1 MDNLSWVYYL
11 STVRG
16 DEMKRLLCFILFLG
30 SLSLDNLYAQIPGN
44 NNNSPDQQTEETKYE
59 RYYEI
64 VLENALSEYYENG
77 SFLVDVQA
85 SVERVLVASGY
96 EVVEELP
103 PLEIENLPGLPV
115 IPPGLKATSTGRDS
129 IKVTG
134 FNSSYRLNQLVI
146 RVLIDTAYTQEDS
159 EFINEM
165 AGMVANA
172 DRFRGDIV
180 TVERKIF
187 PKQQRGKSTE
197 NSLSKATRADT
208 VFIEQP
214 DNGPEIAE
222 NRFLGIDWNNP
233 KHLMYV
239 IFGLFVLVLA
249 LLIWALKRRNI
260 SAEQDYTSLNEELK
274 NIQINPGADEN
285 PKDELR
291 EFKNDKQAK
300 FEEEKMFIINRT
312 VSQPETVAMLIE
324 KLVNEN
330 EDEGLVK
337 AVRAIF
343 STDPKIIDVLQP
355 YLDDKVHDSI
365 LFGLTNIETI
375 PVREKAEE
383 VTDFKKK
390 LLAQK
395 ISKNQGADDNHLFEF
410 LNQLT
415 NQQLLHLIRGES
427 DEMIAILLAQLP
439 GERSSFVLQKLD
451 ENKRI
456 PIVLKMGKIANIPI
470 SIYKKVA
477 AHFSHKA
484 LTVSDMKYVAADGV
498 ESILNTIDNL
508 PIKEQQSFVNS
519 IAEKDLN
526 LAKKIRKY
534 FVAFSDI
541 PNVDDEVLQVALEE
555 STTDEIIKALYRAN
569 ESVKDKILSVRP
581 DRESELILSELSND
595 QEFTSMEIEGAR
607 KNILL
612 LIRKVIK
619 SRG

>member
-1 MDNLSWVYYL
+1 
-11 STVRG
+11 
-16 DEMKRLLCFILFLG
+16 MKRLLCFILFLG
-30 SLSLDNLYAQIPGN
+30 SLSLDNSYAQIPGN

-134 FNSSYRLNQLVI
+134 FNSSFRLNQLVI
-146 RVLIDTAYTQEDS
+146 RVLIDTAYTKEDS

-187 PKQQRGKSTE
+187 PKQQRGKSAE

-214 DNGPEIAE
+214 DTSSEIAE

-249 LLIWALKRRNI
+249 LLIWSLKRRDTPVD
-260 SAEQDYTSLNEELK
+260 QDYTSLNEELK
-274 NIQINPGADEN
+274 NIQTSVSADEN

-581 DRESELILSELSND
+581 DRESELIISELSND

>member
-1 MDNLSWVYYL
+1 
-11 STVRG
+11 
-16 DEMKRLLCFILFLG
+16 MKRLLCFILFLG

>member
-1 MDNLSWVYYL
+1 MLKYYL
-11 STVRG
+11 QIG
-16 DEMKRLLCFILFLG
+16 GEMKRILSFILLIGFFTLEF
-30 SLSLDNLYAQIPGN
+30 SIAQIPGN
-44 NNNSPDQQTEETKYE
+44 SSNAPDQQSEETKYE

-64 VLENALSEYYENG
+64 VLENALSEYYQNG

-85 SVERVLVASGY
+85 TVERVLVASEY
-96 EVVEELP
+96 EVIEELP

-115 IPPGLKATSTGRDS
+115 IPPGLKATRTGRDS
-129 IKVTG
+129 IRVTG
-134 FNSSYRLNQLVI
+134 FNSSFRLNQLAI
-146 RVLIDTAYTQEDS
+146 RVLIDTSYTQEDS

-180 TVERKIF
+180 IVERKVF
-187 PKQQRGKSTE
+187 PNQQR
-197 NSLSKATRADT
+197 NSSSLNKGNRADT

-214 DNGPEIAE
+214 NTGTELAE

-233 KHLMYV
+233 KHLIYV
-239 IFGLFVLVLA
+239 ILGLFILMGT
-249 LLIWALKRRNI
+249 LLIWAMMKRSKSEN
-260 SAEQDYTSLNEELK
+260 QDYHSISDELK
-274 NIQINPGADEN
+274 NLQASIDSTDK

-312 VSQPETVAMLIE
+312 VSEPETVAT
-324 KLVNEN
+324 LVEGMIRDN

-355 YLDDKVHDSI
+355 YLDDNVHDSI

-375 PVREKAEE
+375 PVQEKADE
-383 VTDFKKK
+383 VSEFKKK
-390 LLAQK
+390 ILAQK
-395 ISKNQGADDNHLFEF
+395 ASKNKSEDNHLFEF

-415 NQQLLHLIRGES
+415 DQQLLHLIRSES
-427 DEMIAILLAQLP
+427 DDMIAILLAQLP
-439 GERSSFVLQKLD
+439 GNRSSYVLQKLD

-477 AHFSHKA
+477 AHFSNKA
-484 LTVSDMKYVAADGV
+484 LSVSDMKYVAADGV
-498 ESILNTIDNL
+498 ESILDTIDNL
-508 PIKEQQSFVNS
+508 PVTEQQTFVNS
-519 IAEKDLN
+519 IAEKDLK

-534 FVAFSDI
+534 FVAFDDI
-541 PNVDDEVLQVALEE
+541 PNVSDEILLAALEE
-555 STTDEIIKALYRAN
+555 STTDELIKALYKAK
-569 ESVKDKILSVRP
+569 EPIKDKILSVRP
-581 DRESELILSELSND
+581 DREKELILSELKNP
-595 QEFTSMEIEGAR
+595 QEFTSMEIEEAR

>member
-1 MDNLSWVYYL
+1 
-11 STVRG
+11 
-16 DEMKRLLCFILFLG
+16 MKRLLCFILFLG
-30 SLSLDNLYAQIPGN
+30 GLSLDNSYAQIPGN

-214 DNGPEIAE
+214 DTGPEIAE

>member
-1 MDNLSWVYYL
+1 MDNFLLKYYL
-11 STVRG
+11 QIG
-16 DEMKRLLCFILFLG
+16 GEMKRSISFILSLG
-30 SLSLDNLYAQIPGN
+30 FFILSNSIAQIPGS
-44 NNNSPDQQTEETKYE
+44 NSNLPDKQSEETKYE

-85 SVERVLVASGY
+85 EVERVLVASEY

-115 IPPGLKATSTGRDS
+115 IPPGLKATRTSRDS

-134 FNSSYRLNQLVI
+134 FNSSFRLNQLTI
-146 RVLIDTAYTQEDS
+146 RILIDTSYTQEDS
-159 EFINEM
+159 EFISEM

-187 PKQQRGKSTE
+187 PNQQRETTP
-197 NSLSKATRADT
+197 ATTTKADT
-208 VFIEQP
+208 IFIGQSNDGVEL
-214 DNGPEIAE
+214 AE
-222 NRFLGIDWNNP
+222 NKFLGIDWNNP

-239 IFGLFVLVLA
+239 ILGLFILAMA
-249 LLIWALKRRNI
+249 LLIWALMKKSSSEN
-260 SAEQDYTSLNEELK
+260 QDYSAVSEELK
-274 NIQINPGADEN
+274 NLQASLESDEK

-312 VSQPETVAMLIE
+312 VSEPETVA
-324 KLVNEN
+324 KLVEDLIKDN

-375 PVREKAEE
+375 PVSEKAEE
-383 VTDFKKK
+383 VTEFKKK
-390 LLAQK
+390 LLALK
-395 ISKNQGADDNHLFEF
+395 VSKNKGDDDNHLFEF

-427 DEMIAILLAQLP
+427 DEMIAILLAQLS
-439 GERSSFVLQKLD
+439 GDRSSFVLQKLD

-498 ESILNTIDNL
+498 ESILDTIDNL
-508 PIKEQQSFVNS
+508 PITEQQSFVNS

-534 FVAFSDI
+534 FVAFDDI
-541 PNVDDEVLQVALEE
+541 PNVNDEILQTALED
-555 STTDEIIKALYRAN
+555 STTDELIKALYN
-569 ESVKDKILSVRP
+569 SKEPVKAKILSVRP
-581 DRESELILSELSND
+581 DREKELILSELKNN
-595 QEFTSMEIEGAR
+595 QEFTSIEIEGAR

-612 LIRKVIK
+612 LIRKVLK

>member
-1 MDNLSWVYYL
+1 
-11 STVRG
+11 
-16 DEMKRLLCFILFLG
+16 MKRLLCFILFFGGLNLG
-30 SLSLDNLYAQIPGN
+30 TSYAQIPGN
-44 NNNSPDQQTEETKYE
+44 NSNSPDQQTEETKYE

-85 SVERVLVASGY
+85 EVEQVLVASGY

-115 IPPGLKATSTGRDS
+115 IPPGLKATRTGRDS

-134 FNSSYRLNQLVI
+134 FNSSFRLNQLVI

-165 AGMVANA
+165 AGMVVNA

-187 PKQQRGKSTE
+187 PKQQRNNNRN
-197 NSLSKATRADT
+197 NSSGTVAKTDT

-214 DNGPEIAE
+214 NEEAE
-222 NRFLGIDWNNP
+222 LAKNEFLGIDWNNP
-233 KHLMYV
+233 KHLLY
-239 IFGLFVLVLA
+239 IILGLFVLALA
-249 LLIWALKRRNI
+249 LLIWALMKK
-260 SAEQDYTSLNEELK
+260 SGSDDQDYNSVSEELK
-274 NIQINPGADEN
+274 NIQAGLEANEK

-312 VSQPETVAMLIE
+312 VSEPETIAKLIE
-324 KLVNEN
+324 GLVNEN

-383 VTDFKKK
+383 VTEFKKK
-390 LLAQK
+390 ILAQK
-395 ISKNQGADDNHLFEF
+395 TSKGRGTDDNHLFEF

-439 GERSSFVLQKLD
+439 GDRSSFVLQKLD

-508 PIKEQQSFVNS
+508 PIKEQQPFVNS

-526 LAKKIRKY
+526 LAKKIRKF
-534 FVAFSDI
+534 FVAFDDI
-541 PNVDDEVLQVALEE
+541 PSVDDEVLQVALEE
-555 STTDEIIKALYRAN
+555 STTDEIIKALYKTK
-569 ESVKDKILSVRP
+569 ESIKDKVLSVRP
-581 DRESELILSELSND
+581 DRESELIVSELSND

>member
-1 MDNLSWVYYL
+1 MKKTLS
-11 STVRG
+11 
-16 DEMKRLLCFILFLG
+16 FILLLG
-30 SLSLDNLYAQIPGN
+30 FFTLSNSIAQIPGN
-44 NNNSPDQQTEETKYE
+44 NTNSPDKESEETKYE

-64 VLENALSEYYENG
+64 VLENALSEYYQNG

-85 SVERVLVASGY
+85 TVERVLVASGY

-115 IPPGLKATSTGRDS
+115 IPPGLKATRTGRDS

-134 FNSSYRLNQLVI
+134 FNSSFRLNQLII
-146 RVLIDTAYTQEDS
+146 RVLIDTSYTQADS
-159 EFINEM
+159 DFINEM

-187 PKQQRGKSTE
+187 PNKQREGSLAST
-197 NSLSKATRADT
+197 SRSDT

-214 DNGPEIAE
+214 NKSAQKAE
-222 NRFLGIDWNNP
+222 NSFLGIDWNNP

-239 IFGLFVLVLA
+239 IFGLFLLVVVLLVWS
-249 LLIWALKRRNI
+249 LLRKSNREN
-260 SAEQDYTSLNEELK
+260 QDLGSVSEELK
-274 NIQINPGADEN
+274 NLQATLESDDK

-312 VSQPETVAMLIE
+312 VSEPETVAKLIE
-324 KLVNEN
+324 GLINDN

-355 YLDDKVHDSI
+355 YLDDNVHDSI

-375 PVREKAEE
+375 PVQEKADE
-383 VTDFKKK
+383 VTEFKKK
-390 LLAQK
+390 ILAQK
-395 ISKNQGADDNHLFEF
+395 ASKNKSEDNHLFEF

-415 NQQLLHLIRGES
+415 DQQLLHLIRSES
-427 DEMIAILLAQLP
+427 DDMIAILLAQLP
-439 GERSSFVLQKLD
+439 GNRSSYVLQKLD

-477 AHFSHKA
+477 AHFSNKA
-484 LTVSDMKYVAADGV
+484 LSVSDMKYVAADGV
-498 ESILNTIDNL
+498 ESILDTIDNL
-508 PIKEQQSFVNS
+508 PVTEQQSFVNS
-519 IAEKDLN
+519 IAEKDLK

-534 FVAFSDI
+534 FVAFDDI
-541 PNVDDEVLQVALEE
+541 PNVNDEILQAALEE
-555 STTDEIIKALYRAN
+555 STTDELIKALYN
-569 ESVKDKILSVRP
+569 SKEPIKDKLLSVRP
-581 DRESELILSELSND
+581 DREKELILSELKNP
-595 QEFTSMEIEGAR
+595 QEFTSMEIEEAR

>member
-1 MDNLSWVYYL
+1 
-11 STVRG
+11 
-16 DEMKRLLCFILFLG
+16 MKRLLCFILFWG
-30 SLSLDNLYAQIPGN
+30 SLNLGTSFAQIPGN
-44 NNNSPDQQTEETKYE
+44 NSNSPDQQTEETKYE

-85 SVERVLVASGY
+85 AVERVLVASGY

-115 IPPGLKATSTGRDS
+115 IPPGLKATRTSRDS

-134 FNSSYRLNQLVI
+134 FNSSFRLNQLTI
-146 RVLIDTAYTQEDS
+146 RILIDTSYTQEDS
-159 EFINEM
+159 EFISEM

-187 PKQQRGKSTE
+187 PNQQRGTA
-197 NSLSKATRADT
+197 LATTTKADT
-208 VFIEQP
+208 VFIGQSNDGVEL
-214 DNGPEIAE
+214 AE
-222 NRFLGIDWNNP
+222 NKFLGIDWNNP

-239 IFGLFVLVLA
+239 ILGLFILAIA
-249 LLIWALKRRNI
+249 LLIWALMKRSN
-260 SAEQDYTSLNEELK
+260 SENQDYSAVSEELK
-274 NIQINPGADEN
+274 NLQASLESEER

-312 VSQPETVAMLIE
+312 VSEPETVAKLIE
-324 KLVNEN
+324 DLINDN

-343 STDPKIIDVLQP
+343 STEPKIIDVLQP
-355 YLDDKVHDSI
+355 YLDDKIHDSI

-375 PVREKAEE
+375 PVSEKAEE
-383 VTDFKKK
+383 VTEFKKK
-390 LLAQK
+390 LLALK
-395 ISKNQGADDNHLFEF
+395 ISKNKGDDNHLFEF

-439 GERSSFVLQKLD
+439 GDRSSFVLQKLD

-498 ESILNTIDNL
+498 ESILDTIDNL
-508 PIKEQQSFVNS
+508 PITEQQSFVNS

-534 FVAFSDI
+534 FVAFDDI
-541 PNVDDEVLQVALEE
+541 PNVNDEILQTALED
-555 STTDEIIKALYRAN
+555 STTDDLIKALYNAK
-569 ESVKDKILSVRP
+569 EPTKAKILSVRP
-581 DRESELILSELSND
+581 DREKELILSELKNN
-595 QEFTSMEIEGAR
+595 QEFTSIEIEGAR

-612 LIRKVIK
+612 LIRKVLK

>member
-1 MDNLSWVYYL
+1 
-11 STVRG
+11 
-16 DEMKRLLCFILFLG
+16 MKRLLCFILFWG
-30 SLSLDNLYAQIPGN
+30 SLNLGTSYAQIPGN
-44 NNNSPDQQTEETKYE
+44 NSNSPDQQTEETKYE

-85 SVERVLVASGY
+85 EVERVLVASGY

-115 IPPGLKATSTGRDS
+115 IPPGLKATRTGRDS

-134 FNSSYRLNQLVI
+134 FNSSFRLNQLVI

-187 PKQQRGKSTE
+187 PKQQRNNRSYSSGKAAKT
-197 NSLSKATRADT
+197 DT

-214 DNGPEIAE
+214 NEAADLDKNE
-222 NRFLGIDWNNP
+222 FLGIDWNNP
-233 KHLMYV
+233 KHLLY
-239 IFGLFVLVLA
+239 IILGLFILALA
-249 LLIWALKRRNI
+249 LLIWALMKKAG
-260 SAEQDYTSLNEELK
+260 SDDQDYNSVSEELK
-274 NIQINPGADEN
+274 NIQAGLEANEK

-312 VSQPETVAMLIE
+312 VSEPETIAKLIE
-324 KLVNEN
+324 GLVNEN

-383 VTDFKKK
+383 VTEFKKK
-390 LLAQK
+390 ILAQK
-395 ISKNQGADDNHLFEF
+395 TSKNRGADDNHLFEF

-415 NQQLLHLIRGES
+415 NQQLLHLIRSES

-439 GERSSFVLQKLD
+439 GDRSSFVLQKLD

-508 PIKEQQSFVNS
+508 PIKEQQPFVNS

-526 LAKKIRKY
+526 LAKKIRKF
-534 FVAFSDI
+534 FVAFDDI

-555 STTDEIIKALYRAN
+555 STTDEIIKALYKAK
-569 ESVKDKILSVRP
+569 ESIKDKVLSVRP
-581 DRESELILSELSND
+581 DRESELIVSELSND